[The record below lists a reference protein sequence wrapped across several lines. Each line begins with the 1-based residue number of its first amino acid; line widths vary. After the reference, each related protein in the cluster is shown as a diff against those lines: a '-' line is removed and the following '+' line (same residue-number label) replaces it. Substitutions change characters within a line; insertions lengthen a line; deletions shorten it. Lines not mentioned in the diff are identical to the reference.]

1 MGVDVKMRR
10 DYTARGAGVRTTGR
24 GPRPVIRY
32 PSFVVQ
38 NPETVAQ
45 RHQTTSCGTS
55 MSPRRNASL
64 NASMTV
70 GSKSVPEPL
79 SRISFASNVDI
90 ALR

>member
-10 DYTARGAGVRTTGR
+10 DYTARSAGVRTMGTWAT
-24 GPRPVIRY
+24 PRY
-32 PSFVVQ
+32 PSSVVQ

-45 RHQTTSCGTS
+45 RRQTTSCGTS

-79 SRISFASNVDI
+79 SRSSFASNVDI
-90 ALR
+90 ALQ